1 MEVIKMEFTI
11 EDILDIEN
19 NGRRFICL
27 SNGTIV
33 KNIDGILYYSQMI
46 EFIGKKVNNTIHLKR
61 TKKDIIWSKVPL
73 TMFWI
78 KSKYK
83 RRIDSPY
90 IQDKV

>member
-1 MEVIKMEFTI
+1 MEFTI

-19 NGRRFICL
+19 ILEIENNGIQFICL

-61 TKKDIIWSKVPL
+61 TKKDIVWGKVPL

-83 RRIDSPY
+83 RRIDHE
-90 IQDKV
+90 

>member
-1 MEVIKMEFTI
+1 MEFTI

-19 NGRRFICL
+19 NGRQFICL

-33 KNIDGILYYSQMI
+33 KNVDGILYYSQMI
-46 EFIGKKVNNTIHLKR
+46 EFIGGKKVNNTIHLKR

-83 RRIDSPY
+83 RRIDHEW
-90 IQDKV
+90 DR